1 MQEEGSAMN
10 LDIRSVHMPLA
21 DDTRQYLEKKLRH
34 RLRHLSDRIVD
45 LRVTLTADHG
55 SILFGANLHLRW
67 GHDLHVEIESYD
79 EHEGIDLLIDKLESA
94 ATKDKVRV
102 QEKRP
107 KR

>member
-1 MQEEGSAMN
+1 MKV
-10 LDIRSVHMPLA
+10 DIQGVHMPVA
-21 DDTRQYLEKKLRH
+21 QDTRRYLEKKLQ
-34 RLRHLSDRIVD
+34 RLRHLSDRIID

-67 GHDLHVEIESYD
+67 GSDLHVEIEAYD
-79 EHEGIDLLIDKLESA
+79 ERQGVDLLIDKLASV
-94 ATKDKVRV
+94 ATRDKDRI

>member
-1 MQEEGSAMN
+1 MN
-10 LDIRSVHMPLA
+10 LDIRGVHMPVA
-21 DDTRQYLEKKLRH
+21 DDTRQYLEKKLLH

-55 SILFGANLHLRW
+55 SVLFGANLHLRW
-67 GHDLHVEIESYD
+67 GSDLHVETTAYD

-94 ATKDKVRV
+94 ATRDKVRI
-102 QEKRP
+102 QEKRS

>member
-1 MQEEGSAMN
+1 MN
-10 LDIRSVHMPLA
+10 LDIRGVHMPVA
-21 DDTRQYLEKKLRH
+21 DDTRQYLEKKLLH

-55 SILFGANLHLRW
+55 SVLFVANLHLRW
-67 GHDLHVEIESYD
+67 GSDLHVETKAYD
-79 EHEGIDLLIDKLESA
+79 EHEGVDLLIDKLESA
-94 ATKDKVRV
+94 AIRDKVRI

>member
-1 MQEEGSAMN
+1 MN
-10 LDIRSVHMPLA
+10 LDIRGVHMPMA
-21 DDTRQYLEKKLRH
+21 DDTRQYLEKKLLH

-55 SILFGANLHLRW
+55 SVLFGANLHLRW
-67 GHDLHVEIESYD
+67 GSDLHVETKAYD

-94 ATKDKVRV
+94 ATRDKVRI
-102 QEKRP
+102 QEKRS

>member
-1 MQEEGSAMN
+1 MN
-10 LDIRSVHMPLA
+10 LDIQGVHMPVA
-21 DDTRQYLEKKLRH
+21 DDTRQYLEKKLLH

-55 SILFGANLHLRW
+55 SVLFGANLHLRW
-67 GHDLHVEIESYD
+67 GSDLHVETKAYD
-79 EHEGIDLLIDKLESA
+79 EHEGVDLLIDKLESA
-94 ATKDKVRV
+94 ATRDKVRI

>member
-1 MQEEGSAMN
+1 MN
-10 LDIRSVHMPLA
+10 LDIRGVHMPVA
-21 DDTRQYLEKKLRH
+21 DDTRQYLEKKLLH

-55 SILFGANLHLRW
+55 SVLFGANLHLRW
-67 GHDLHVEIESYD
+67 GSDLHVETKAYD

-94 ATKDKVRV
+94 ATRDKVRI
-102 QEKRP
+102 QEKRS

>member
-1 MQEEGSAMN
+1 MN
-10 LDIRSVHMPLA
+10 IDIRGVHMPVA
-21 DDTRQYLEKKLRH
+21 EDTRQYLEKKLLY
-34 RLRHLSDRIVD
+34 RLRHLSDGIVD

-67 GHDLHVEIESYD
+67 GSDLHVETEAYD
-79 EHEGIDLLIDKLESA
+79 EHEGVDRLIDKLESA
-94 ATKDKVRV
+94 ATRDKVRI